1 MNPEVLG
8 KITALKGVLGVTLT
22 DPYGELL
29 SSSIDNEKV
38 NEFIAFMPGITPVI
52 EEGLGLGEISQ
63 VVLKGPQ
70 LDNLTI
76 VVDKGQSLGVQS
88 EPRGSIQVLSRQ
100 IKEILTT

>member
-38 NEFIAFMPGITPVI
+38 NEFIAFLPGIAPVI

-63 VVLKGPQ
+63 VTLKGPQ
-70 LDNLTI
+70 LDTLTI
-76 VVDKGQSLGVQS
+76 FIDQGQSLGVQS
-88 EPRGSIQVLSRQ
+88 EPRSSTQVLSRQ
-100 IKEILTT
+100 IKEVITA

>member
-1 MNPEVLG
+1 MNPDVLG

-70 LDNLTI
+70 VDNLTI
-76 VVDKGQSLGVQS
+76 VVDNGQSLGVQS
-88 EPRGSIQVLSRQ
+88 ESRGSIQVLSQQ
-100 IKEILTT
+100 IKEILAA

>member
-1 MNPEVLG
+1 MNPEVLD

-29 SSSIDNEKV
+29 SSSINNEKV

-52 EEGLGLGEISQ
+52 EEGLELGEISQ

-76 VVDKGQSLGVQS
+76 VIDKGQSLGVQS
-88 EPRGSIQVLSRQ
+88 EPRGSTQVLSRQ
-100 IKEILTT
+100 IKEILTA

>member
-76 VVDKGQSLGVQS
+76 VVDNGQSLGVQS
-88 EPRGSIQVLSRQ
+88 EPRGSIQILSRQ